1 MNCLTE
7 EFFAFMEENKELG
20 FVKGVVDY
28 DPPFQPIV
36 GTSLNHQ
43 EKQAANCRLSN
54 LYLAILGRTDS
65 SIPTR

>member
-28 DPPFQPIV
+28 DAF
-36 GTSLNHQ
+36 S
-43 EKQAANCRLSN
+43 
-54 LYLAILGRTDS
+54 TDCGNFSES
-65 SIPTR
+65 SGKTGGKL